1 MAVYAHLPKLDDSL
15 NTSRLT
21 LGIEFSAQDLTA
33 LARDVGILKASG
45 WMESNSSVLSQIIL
59 ANEVFLTLI
68 NKIKCLST
76 FYGICFKSFTS
87 SNC

>member
-1 MAVYAHLPKLDDSL
+1 MAVCAHLPKLDDSL

-59 ANEVFLTLI
+59 ANEVFLTLEKRI
-68 NKIKCLST
+68 NCL
-76 FYGICFKSFTS
+76 
-87 SNC
+87 